1 MTQNYTLKDLVRL
14 VYKDAGADE
23 TFSLVQALESDY
35 SLREEYHS
43 LQEAACQLPKVTFS
57 PSEKCIKEILQY
69 SSRTTA
75 LQVEI

>member
-14 VYKDAGADE
+14 VYKDTTTSESLYLAD
-23 TFSLVQALESDY
+23 AMESDY
-35 SLREEYHS
+35 SLREEYHV
-43 LQEAACQLPKVTFS
+43 LQEAASQLPKVTFA

-69 SSRTTA
+69 SRRTSA